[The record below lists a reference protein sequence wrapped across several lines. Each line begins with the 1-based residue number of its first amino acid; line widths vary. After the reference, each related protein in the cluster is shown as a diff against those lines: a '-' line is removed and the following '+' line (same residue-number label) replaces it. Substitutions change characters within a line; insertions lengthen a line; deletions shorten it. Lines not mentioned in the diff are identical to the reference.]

1 MAIAPYRREYTQS
14 QPPITLT
21 DTPPAKRGRKPKVL
35 PLPSDRLV
43 AVLRAHPDGIEAS
56 ELACA
61 AAIEVNRIPHLL
73 ERDLLHRRVVVVA
86 ADGRYIWHLREQP
99 AETVEEENEAPPA
112 DEATCLG
119 AGANAKINAELI
131 EHHDGDEEPSASAE
145 PPAVETAERPV
156 ERMMAVLRAHPQGL
170 LSAQIAELADVKLD
184 SVAATLIY
192 RVRAGEL
199 SRKRAGRTFKWRIK
213 TTAGR
218 ESAAHPAVS
227 AAHPA
232 VSAAHPA
239 VSAAHPAESAAHPAE
254 SAAHPAES
262 AAHPAESAAHPAESA
277 AHPAESDPVDT
288 ALTVLVA
295 KKPAPAG
302 ELLSD
307 PARQAER
314 LRMLA
319 DWPEFRGGAAP
330 VAIWLRALADELET
344 SLLRP

>member
-239 VSAAHPAESAAHPAE
+239 VSAAHPAESAAHPAV
-254 SAAHPAES
+254 
-262 AAHPAESAAHPAESA
+262 SA